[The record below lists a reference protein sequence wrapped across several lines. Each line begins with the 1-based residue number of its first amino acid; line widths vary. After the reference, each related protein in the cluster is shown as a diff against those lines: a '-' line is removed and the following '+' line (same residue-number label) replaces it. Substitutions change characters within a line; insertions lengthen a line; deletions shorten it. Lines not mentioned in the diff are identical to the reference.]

1 MKQIKRILFSIL
13 SEKRYLRLLHR
24 SFYFMLDLG
33 LLKGNS
39 KFKYHYKVK
48 EIIKEKDVV
57 LDIGANLGYFAK
69 SFSRLASN
77 GKVICI
83 EPLPQYFDVL
93 HYFLGAK
100 SNVEI
105 HNVALGKETGIVT
118 MVLPMQ
124 DGMIRTGLP
133 HITNNS
139 KSSSDRTQNVNII
152 NPLSLIKEEQA
163 LDYIKCDVEGYE
175 WIIFQELQPAIKKH
189 LPIIQIEIAEENLNS
204 FRTFFDELGYMQ
216 YGIAKDQFIKEKD
229 TQTEQGDFLFVHESK
244 EASFLKHIK

>member
-105 HNVALGKETGIVT
+105 RH
-118 MVLPMQ
+118 
-124 DGMIRTGLP
+124 RT
-133 HITNNS
+133 S
-139 KSSSDRTQNVNII
+139 
-152 NPLSLIKEEQA
+152 
-163 LDYIKCDVEGYE
+163 
-175 WIIFQELQPAIKKH
+175 
-189 LPIIQIEIAEENLNS
+189 
-204 FRTFFDELGYMQ
+204 
-216 YGIAKDQFIKEKD
+216 
-229 TQTEQGDFLFVHESK
+229 
-244 EASFLKHIK
+244 